1 MKTQRIVL
9 GAVAAF
15 VLAWGSLV
23 AFATWSPSAPKPTPR
38 AQPEAAANRGL
49 LSAQEV
55 ARHSTPKDCWIV
67 IRGKV
72 YDVSDY
78 IASHPAPA
86 RTITDQCGKEST
98 AAFETKQRGRPH
110 SKGAWQLLEA
120 YAVGMLA
127 E

>member
-1 MKTQRIVL
+1 MSTRWIVL

-15 VLAWGSLV
+15 LVAWGSL
-23 AFATWSPSAPKPTPR
+23 ATLAALSPSAPELGSHVS
-38 AQPEAAANRGL
+38 PEPAASRPL
-49 LSAQEV
+49 ISSQEV
-55 ARHSTPKDCWIV
+55 SRHHTPEDCWIV

-110 SKGAWQLLEA
+110 SKRAWQLLDA
-120 YAVGMLA
+120 YEIGPLS